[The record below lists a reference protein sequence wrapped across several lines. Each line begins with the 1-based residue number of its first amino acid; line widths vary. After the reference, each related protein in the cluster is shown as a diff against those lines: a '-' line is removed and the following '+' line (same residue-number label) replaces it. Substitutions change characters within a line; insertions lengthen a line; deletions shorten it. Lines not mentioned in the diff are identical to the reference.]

1 MYIVSKCIS
10 ISSRKSQVYYKN
22 RLEELGISTG
32 QYMYLV
38 SLCEN
43 EGVSQ
48 EQLGEI
54 VGINKS
60 TTAKIIAQLEA
71 EGHVRREAD
80 PADKRGYKLYPT
92 QKAKDIYP
100 LVIDILDQWNEH
112 LTEGLSKE
120 ERKTLFELM
129 SRVEENARKHCK

>member
-1 MYIVSKCIS
+1 MYKIGKCIT
-10 ISSRKSQVYYKN
+10 ISARKSQVYYAN

-43 EGVSQ
+43 EGISQ

-60 TTAKIIAQLEA
+60 TTAKVIGQLEA
-71 EGHVRREAD
+71 QGHVRREQD
-80 PADKRGYKLYPT
+80 LEDKRGYKLYPT
-92 QKAKDIYP
+92 QKAKDVYP
-100 LVIDILDQWNEH
+100 LVIKILDQWNEYLADG
-112 LTEGLSKE
+112 LTKE
-120 ERKTLFELM
+120 EQSTLFALL
-129 SRVEENARKHCK
+129 SRVEANARKH